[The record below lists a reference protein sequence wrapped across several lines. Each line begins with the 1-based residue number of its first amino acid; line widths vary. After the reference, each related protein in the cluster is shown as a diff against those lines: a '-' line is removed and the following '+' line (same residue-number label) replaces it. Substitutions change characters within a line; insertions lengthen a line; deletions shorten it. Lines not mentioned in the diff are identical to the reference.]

1 MRAGIAK
8 SAALPED
15 GVGSPAK
22 RDGGKLSMMDA
33 VIFTGHMIDL
43 PGRAVPRFPPALE
56 TAATAAI
63 RAALVAA
70 MAHMSGEKVGY
81 ASAARGGDILFH
93 EQARSL
99 GFRTVIVL
107 PFAPALFET
116 TSVAGATGGNW
127 VERFRAL
134 WAADPRD
141 CINLNLPR
149 SSEAYAAC
157 NTRMI
162 ELARA
167 HGAYHLIALWDGKGG
182 DGPGGSADLV
192 RKAETDG
199 DKPHIIRPAD
209 LR

>member
-1 MRAGIAK
+1 MI
-8 SAALPED
+8 
-15 GVGSPAK
+15 
-22 RDGGKLSMMDA
+22 DA

-43 PGRAVPRFPPALE
+43 PGRPEPRFPPALE
-56 TAATAAI
+56 EEAAAAI
-63 RAALVAA
+63 RNALAEA
-70 MAHMSGEKVGY
+70 MAHMPAEKIGY

-93 EQARSL
+93 EQARKL

-116 TSVAGATGGNW
+116 TSIAGVAEGEW

-134 WAADPRD
+134 WAKDPRD
-141 CINLNLPR
+141 CINLNLRR
-149 SSEAYAAC
+149 SSGAYALC

-162 ELARA
+162 ELART

-182 DGPGGSADLV
+182 DGPGGTADLV
-192 RKAETDG
+192 RKAEADG